1 MNPPAIVSE
10 SRQKNN
16 AAVERGIGR
25 AALAELF
32 APQSLAKAKIISRA
46 QHPDKL
52 TAVTQVSLNPAA
64 FFFVA
69 ALL

>member
-10 SRQKNN
+10 SRQRNN
-16 AAVERGIGR
+16 AVVERGIGR

-32 APQSLAKAKIISRA
+32 APQSLAKIISRA